1 MALERFNS
9 MKEMFSNTLML
20 FPLIVD
26 EIFEVLIVKLGW
38 LRGPGELEP
47 TGPGTIR
54 LHSGALSFPR
64 IDIIIFRWFPRATLR
79 LPIRSMTTVAGT
91 VTLAHRVAAAHQ
103 GHRLC
108 VVHIHPLEDI
118 PDRHNNIQSQTSNLF
133 LIKQKLL
140 STPYLPPPSPLKYQP
155 SIISR
160 SGSKSK

>member
-1 MALERFNS
+1 
-9 MKEMFSNTLML
+9 ML

-54 LHSGALSFPR
+54 FLPGALSFPR

-91 VTLAHRVAAAHQ
+91 VTLAHGVAAAHQ

-108 VVHIHPLEDI
+108 EVHIHPLEDI
-118 PDRHNNIQSQTSNLF
+118 PDNNIQSQTSNLF
-133 LIKQKLL
+133 L
-140 STPYLPPPSPLKYQP
+140 
-155 SIISR
+155 
-160 SGSKSK
+160 